1 MQMNQIYN
9 IVNTV
14 TGEVLGLTDIVQEDL
29 SNIVDIGK
37 QIFDNNSFDKYV
49 KSLVDHVG
57 RVVFVDRVYAGSAP
71 SVLMDGWEFGAVLEK
86 IHSTMPAA
94 QENESWEL
102 TDGEDYSQDIFKKP
116 IVNAKFF
123 NKYVTFEVPLS
134 ITERQVKSAFSNVM
148 QLNAFLSMLYNEVD
162 KSMTVKLDSL
172 IMRTINNMI
181 AETISDDYG
190 TALLTSKS
198 GVKAINLLYLYNTE
212 NSTTL
217 TAEKAIK
224 NPDFI
229 RFASYEIG
237 RTIARMK
244 VISSLYNI
252 GGQPRFTPDYAMHAV
267 FLSDF
272 YRSASVYLQS
282 DVFHNQLTALP
293 YAEEVPFWQGSG
305 QDGSFAHSAYLNV
318 KTASGKEIE
327 VGGVLGVLFDRDALG
342 VTNMNRR
349 VTTHYNGRAEFTNSW
364 YKMDA
369 GYFNDFD
376 ENCVVFFMEYT
387 PPTGG

>member
-1 MQMNQIYN
+1 MKMNQIYE

-14 TGEVLGLTDIVQEDL
+14 TGEVLGLTDIVKEDL
-29 SNIVDIGK
+29 SNIVDVGD
-37 QIFDNNSFDKYV
+37 QIFDSNSFDKYV

-71 SVLMDGWEFGAVLEK
+71 SVLMDGWEYGAVLEK
-86 IHSTMPAA
+86 IRSTMPNAT
-94 QENESWEL
+94 ENDSWDL
-102 TDGEDYSQDIFKKP
+102 VDGTDYSQDIFKKP
-116 IVNAKFF
+116 EVVAKFF
-123 NKYVTFEVPLS
+123 NKYVTFEVALS
-134 ITERQVKSAFSNVM
+134 ITERQLKSAFSNVT
-148 QLNAFLSMLYNEVD
+148 QLNAFCSMLYNEVE

-181 AETISDDYG
+181 AETIADDYG
-190 TALLTSKS
+190 SELLTSKS

-212 NSTTL
+212 NGTTL
-217 TAEKAIK
+217 TAEMAIK

-229 RFASYEIG
+229 RFASYEVG
-237 RTIARMK
+237 RTIARMR

-252 GGQPRFTPDYAMHAV
+252 GGQARFTPDYAMHAV

-272 YRSASVYLQS
+272 YRAASVYLQS

-293 YAEEVPFWQGSG
+293 YAEEVPYWQGSG
-305 QDGSFAHSAYLNV
+305 QDGSFSHSSYLNV
-318 KTASGKEIE
+318 KTASGKDVE
-327 VGGVLGVLFDRDALG
+327 VRGVLGVIFDRDALG

-349 VTTHYNGRAEFTNSW
+349 VTTHYNGKAEFTNNW

-376 ENCVVFFMEYT
+376 ENCVVFFMDYT
-387 PPTGG
+387 TS